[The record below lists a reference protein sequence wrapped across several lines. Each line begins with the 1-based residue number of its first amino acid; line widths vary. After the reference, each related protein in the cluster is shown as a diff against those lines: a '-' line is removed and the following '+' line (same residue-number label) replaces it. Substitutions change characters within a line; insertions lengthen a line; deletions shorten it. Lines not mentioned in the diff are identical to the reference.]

1 MIIYIE
7 REEFI
12 LNPNKGYVDKRLQ
25 LNFLKITEGL
35 RDLLKLSLLF
45 NLPFVHEEL
54 NMNLH
59 RIEELIDGRKS
70 P

>member
-1 MIIYIE
+1 ME
-7 REEFI
+7 GSI
-12 LNPNKGYVDKRLQ
+12 LNPNKGYFDKRML

-45 NLPFVHEEL
+45 NLPFGHEEL

-59 RIEELIDGRKS
+59 RIGELMMEEKALK
-70 P
+70 